1 MFHKKTLSAAIAVA
15 LSFGVGAAQAASFE
29 KYLTK
34 DYISGSLSTDHQINQ
49 SLKYAYEQFGTGSDA
64 GDLAFPFRVRYTL
77 SKAVPND
84 IDLYVSFTLSGGA
97 TWQENLSSSN
107 LTIQDSTGTLV
118 AAPEIAIVNGGN
130 TAASTVTFLIS
141 TTKKSLDTS
150 QILDFTF
157 KVGSA
162 EKVLQSPGG
171 KITLTSTLV
180 KAQKSTSFTVGEEA
194 DQSLA
199 TDLAL
204 SQEGTIITFE
214 QADVGNPAYISVEA
228 DGKTFEG
235 PGLLDGSPTKV
246 AYGVIRLK
254 DDTSVLQNSSTCVP
268 KSYLV
273 GNGNNVTG
281 CTESTWTSVGQM
293 TEGSIT
299 IEDGNFSAS
308 GKPSDGMVYLD
319 TATKISAD
327 EFTNATLAKW
337 ALDTADFNAL
347 LAAGSDRNIV
357 LSVNGTTEIIENRQ
371 TQPRGT
377 LVIKFGSGN
386 SVTRTAFLR
395 HLKKNGTVCTLY
407 NIPPSDALDIVN
419 IRITNDSATVS
430 GFVKGKLRDMDNKLI
445 FQKTVVEQGS
455 LEPHQTVR
463 LQMADLT
470 ADGSSWKGRAVL
482 TLESNIPHPKM
493 QVYGLLRAREATGFP
508 ETPLMNM
515 STGATGNSCD

>member
-1 MFHKKTLSAAIAVA
+1 
-15 LSFGVGAAQAASFE
+15 
-29 KYLTK
+29 
-34 DYISGSLSTDHQINQ
+34 
-49 SLKYAYEQFGTGSDA
+49 
-64 GDLAFPFRVRYTL
+64 
-77 SKAVPND
+77 
-84 IDLYVSFTLSGGA
+84 
-97 TWQENLSSSN
+97 
-107 LTIQDSTGTLV
+107 
-118 AAPEIAIVNGGN
+118 
-130 TAASTVTFLIS
+130 
-141 TTKKSLDTS
+141 
-150 QILDFTF
+150 
-157 KVGSA
+157 
-162 EKVLQSPGG
+162 
-171 KITLTSTLV
+171 
-180 KAQKSTSFTVGEEA
+180 
-194 DQSLA
+194 
-199 TDLAL
+199 
-204 SQEGTIITFE
+204 
-214 QADVGNPAYISVEA
+214 
-228 DGKTFEG
+228 
-235 PGLLDGSPTKV
+235 
-246 AYGVIRLK
+246 
-254 DDTSVLQNSSTCVP
+254 
-268 KSYLV
+268 
-273 GNGNNVTG
+273 
-281 CTESTWTSVGQM
+281 M

-308 GKPSDGMVYLD
+308 GKPSDGMVYVD

-357 LSVNGTTEIIENRQ
+357 LSVNSTTEIFENRQ

-377 LVIKFGSGN
+377 LVITFGSGN

-445 FQKTVVEQGS
+445 FQKTVVEQGG

-463 LQMADLT
+463 LQMSDLT
-470 ADGSSWKGRAVL
+470 ADGSSWTGRAVL